1 MFFHNNSI
9 ENVMYSKC
17 SLMFQ
22 SIPEK
27 YILYDIIRKESIG
40 MKELNYAEIGTRIR
54 QARKERGWSRDVLAK
69 KSNISP
75 FYLGHIERG
84 TRRMSMD
91 TFVNLCRALG
101 LNADRLIWGSMQ
113 PVKTDFQNIRQHMD
127 PKGDD
132 TYSMYIKIIKLI
144 ADNIVDKP

>member
-1 MFFHNNSI
+1 
-9 ENVMYSKC
+9 
-17 SLMFQ
+17 
-22 SIPEK
+22 
-27 YILYDIIRKESIG
+27 

-75 FYLGHIERG
+75 FYLGHVERG

-91 TFVNLCRALG
+91 TFVNLCGALE

-113 PVKTDFQNIRQHMD
+113 PLKTDMQNMRQRMK
-127 PKGDD
+127 PKDD
-132 TYSMYIKIIKLI
+132 DSYSLYIKIIKSI
-144 ADNIVDKP
+144 ADNIIDKS